1 MYSFEQITDMVQI
14 YGKADRN
21 HYEAK
26 SIYAQKFSFHKICN
40 EKIFQRAIQ
49 RIKPSIR
56 MLLLQESQKLL
67 LYKRNNASKYRN

>member
-1 MYSFEQITDMVQI
+1 MVQI

-26 SIYAQKFSFHKICN
+26 SIYAQKFSFHKISN
-40 EKIFQRAIQ
+40 EKILFQRAIQ